1 MSKVEALKSEAK
13 RLRNHFSK
21 KNIQISNSQA
31 LEAIAAI
38 HEHKDWNTAV
48 AIGGAASQVNS
59 TPGTAESSS
68 PPPQEQARRSTVCVT
83 PDMTIDD
90 VREQVSLH
98 LRSNPSCV
106 VLRVDASASLEQHR
120 EAYMVSREIKARGFV
135 AEVDTALDD

>member
-48 AIGGAASQVNS
+48 AIEGAVSQSNS
-59 TPGTAESSS
+59 TSGSAEPIS
-68 PPPQEQARRSTVCVT
+68 PQQEKVRRSTICIT
-83 PDMTIDD
+83 PDMNIDD
-90 VREQVSLH
+90 VREQVNLH
-98 LRSNPSCV
+98 LRSNPRCIL
-106 VLRVDASASLEQHR
+106 LRVDASASLEQHR
-120 EAYMVSREIKARGFV
+120 EAYVVAREIEARGFA
-135 AEVDTALDD
+135 AEVDTALEY